1 MAQRLSDRRSPNSG
15 QFLLLPWAGALLMA
29 AVSLLLLLFF
39 SRVFPSTFDVLFQR
53 HVLPPFVFPFGGL
66 NPLPPMDVRTITLV
80 SVIFW
85 GSGLIF
91 SRRCLRS
98 SSGWG
103 PVISRGFLL
112 LAAGLLFFT
121 LTILATIWLLAFLGG
136 NIPPG
141 PWGIYEGNHGPWRH
155 VYDLRKLLGF
165 TLFIPLVSSFC
176 GFISLIVK
184 PGRRAGI
191 LFISGILFF
200 YLLMSSLYWLID

>member
-1 MAQRLSDRRSPNSG
+1 
-15 QFLLLPWAGALLMA
+15 MA

-165 TLFIPLVSSFC
+165 TRLYPFD
-176 GFISLIVK
+176 LIVLRSHI
-184 PGRRAGI
+184 PDRQARQASRYSVHLGYLILLSFDVFTLLVDRLRTMDRRKF
-191 LFISGILFF
+191 LK
-200 YLLMSSLYWLID
+200 